1 MEEEMITWRERIDK
15 AFEAWH
21 RWDDMPTELRM
32 DRVFKEAGVRDLVI
46 EVEDLTSSQEQLLDL
61 LEEVMGHDKGMREEE
76 WVEFC
81 NRILPLMHT
90 HERLTSVVE
99 YIE

>member
-1 MEEEMITWRERIDK
+1 VITWQERLEK
-15 AFEAWH
+15 AFAAWEN
-21 RWDDMPTELRM
+21 WNGLPTVVRL

-81 NRILPLMHT
+81 NRILPLMHS

>member
-1 MEEEMITWRERIDK
+1 MITWRERLAK
-15 AFEAWH
+15 AVKV
-21 RWDDMPTELRM
+21 WDENSFLPNDLRM
-32 DRVFKEAGVRDLVI
+32 DRVFKGAGVRDLVI

-81 NRILPLMHT
+81 NRILPLMHS